1 MSAIKEVLSRKM
13 FSQGGLLG
21 PEKPKEPTGILA
33 SSEPL
38 MRAAKFDKG
47 GISLGAAPSSLDV
60 AARTDNPNDVGFLDP
75 ITNTAST
82 AYKAVKDFYSPDP
95 DPEVSK
101 EDIEARLYSQALDYY
116 GGDPTKVKNIPPSF
130 RRFGMQPSE
139 ELLLNRKFIPGES
152 PASAS
157 DVASAMGSY
166 SDEGRKKLAEA
177 DAVEKERVLQ
187 NATLGLTSKDP
198 LFSDSDPI
206 KDATEE
212 FFNKSARS
220 DDSNIKKIV
229 KDVAPDTASSLYDPE
244 SDDSE
249 PENIALDDKPPEDNL
264 KEKQSLES
272 FLDKVKT
279 EDLTQTDIEELKKK
293 IAAAFDPL
301 EESPTTEGLLLAEL
315 GASIMNKGFTKGL
328 VDGLPKI
335 TAYHD
340 AQFKAK
346 QKRKDDVSALAVGE
360 FIKDKGLAR
369 DLEKDRRQELAK
381 TDSYLLL
388 GSNDDWSNAG
398 YDKITATSSPK
409 YLSARQAKALSE
421 AGVNVVAMEDFNSD
435 IINYFTPGQA
445 LADPKFYD
453 NKTTT
458 PYLTEFG
465 IATPINYLVGNIP
478 GVDNNIIDKE
488 KLVLGRAYVQAAQDV
503 QGLKTIV
510 DDVANFNQKDLTGYR
525 SALTKAATAVSG
537 LAGNKTVT
545 DYLNQQLKAVDA
557 GKIGTTSVVE
567 IKKRLLAAQIAPMI
581 LGESG
586 KTISD
591 PDRQRVADII
601 GLGSQDLDGLRK
613 LGADAIFNAFL
624 KEPTALEDTLRVL
637 NESLDRR
644 SRALNDT
651 MDAELTRFGI
661 GWKDTGLTDP
671 NATKTDFKTSS
682 VRKKAQYDVTNR

>member
-21 PEKPKEPTGILA
+21 PEKPREPTGILA

-38 MRAAKFDKG
+38 MKAAKFANG

-60 AARTDNPNDVGFLDP
+60 AARTDNPNDVGFFDP
-75 ITNTAST
+75 ITIPASAT
-82 AYKAVKDFYSPDP
+82 YKAVKDFYSPDP
-95 DPEVSK
+95 DPEASK

-130 RRFGMQPSE
+130 RRFQMQPSE
-139 ELLLNRKFIPGES
+139 ELLLNRKFIPEES

-166 SDEGRKKLAEA
+166 SDEGRRKLAT
-177 DAVEKERVLQ
+177 DEKEKMLQ
-187 NATLGLTSKDP
+187 SAMLGLTPKDP
-198 LFSDSDPI
+198 LFPDSDPI

-249 PENIALDDKPPEDNL
+249 PENIALDGKSSEDNL

-369 DLEKDRRQELAK
+369 DLEKDRRKELAK

-409 YLSARQAKALSE
+409 YLSAGQAKALSE
-421 AGVNVVAMEDFNSD
+421 AGVNVVAMEDFKSD

-445 LADPKFYD
+445 LADPKYYD
-453 NKTTT
+453 TKTTT
-458 PYLTEFG
+458 PWLEEFG
-465 IATPINYLVGNIP
+465 IATPINYLVGKIP
-478 GVDNNIIDKE
+478 GVDNNIIPKE
-488 KLVLGRAYVQAAQDV
+488 RLVLGRAYVQAAQDV
-503 QGLKTIV
+503 QGLKAVI
-510 DDVANFNQKDLTGYR
+510 DDIASFDQKDLTGYR

-537 LAGNKTVT
+537 LTGNKAVT
-545 DYLNQQLKAVDA
+545 NYLNQQLKAVDA
-557 GKIGTTSVVE
+557 GKIGSTAKVDIT
-567 IKKRLLAAQIAPMI
+567 KRLLAAQIAPMI

-591 PDRQRVADII
+591 PDRQRVANII
-601 GLGSQDLDGLRK
+601 GLGAEDLEGLRK

-624 KEPTALEDTLRVL
+624 KTPNALKDTLKVL

-644 SRALNDT
+644 SQAINDT
-651 MDAELTRFGI
+651 MESELTRFGI
-661 GWKDTGLTDP
+661 GWKDAGLTDP
-671 NATKTDFKTSS
+671 TATKTDYKTSS
-682 VRKKAQYDVTNR
+682 VRKNAQYDVTNR